1 MQHGVNL
8 LAHIRAINECLPAI
22 GGRAEL
28 NLETLRLQIKARGKR
43 VELDPQFIFIHQN
56 ALAFTPQW
64 LPQTTDFSGWRAY
77 FNRVWPLAIEKLK
90 FKAFCQAQSIRT
102 PHMWAR
108 PQDVTTNA
116 LLKRSRSSFSMGMSG
131 PLTPAMIGAAR
142 YSLNEGDFFEQ
153 FISGLIAKVWY
164 WNELPVCLDVL
175 SMPNVVGDGV
185 LQLRQ
190 LIDRIR
196 LPPIPPEWSMWEAVA
211 RFQGVTLESVIPAG
225 QKVLVDF
232 RYLSAANPFVLMN
245 RNVIGKYAG
254 SALLAELGQVG
265 RLFWQGIPEN
275 CRDNVIYSIDG
286 IIDDEQRMWYLE
298 MNCNPIVH
306 PDLYA
311 PMLSSLLAATQPNA

>member
-43 VELDPQFIFIHQN
+43 VELEPQFIFLQQYS
-56 ALAFTPQW
+56 LAFTPQW
-64 LPQTTDFSGWRAY
+64 LPQATDFCGWRAY
-77 FNRVWPLAIEKLK
+77 FNRIWPLALDKLK
-90 FKAFCQAQSIRT
+90 FKAYCQAHSIRT
-102 PHMWAR
+102 PQMWAR

-116 LLKRSRSSFSMGMSG
+116 LLKRTTSSFGKGISS

-153 FISGLIAKVWY
+153 FVQGLIAKVWY
-164 WNELPVCLDVL
+164 WNELPVCLDVF
-175 SMPNVVGDGV
+175 SMPSVVGDGV
-185 LQLRQ
+185 LQLQQ

-196 LPPIPPEWSMWEAVA
+196 QPWWPPDSSMWEAVA

-225 QKVLVDF
+225 QKILVDF
-232 RYLSAANPFVLMN
+232 RYLSTANPFVLTN
-245 RNVIGKYAG
+245 RNVIGKYTG

-275 CRDNVIYSIDG
+275 SRDNVIYSIDG

-298 MNCNPIVH
+298 MNCNPIVP

-311 PMLSSLLAATQPNA
+311 PMLGSLLAAAQPNA